1 MASPHRRWSALVL
14 LLACFPLSISCKRV
28 QGALTPHTQQGAAP
42 GRTIDEPPALH
53 TGGLGVLGAT
63 PEGRQGPG
71 TSPGSAG
78 NPVAAGI
85 ATGIGMAVVGGTV
98 VKTAAA
104 CAQPNAPLTCLRGPG
119 PADDA
124 SDGGAP

>member
-1 MASPHRRWSALVL
+1 MV
-14 LLACFPLSISCKRV
+14 LLACFPLTISCKRL

-42 GRTIDEPPALH
+42 GSTIDEPPAAH
-53 TGGLGVLGAT
+53 TGGLGVLGSS

-71 TSPGSAG
+71 PSPASAG
-78 NPVAAGI
+78 NPVAAAI
-85 ATGIGMAVVGGTV
+85 ATGVGVGVIGGTV

-104 CAQPNAPLTCLRGPG
+104 CSQPNAPLTCLRGPG
-119 PADDA
+119 PADSE